1 MPFHPI
7 VSICQYCLLPINMG
21 IKIEREVANH
31 KEDSMSQSV
40 QNDLIRP
47 MGKFAGLL
55 TLSAIFSASFGLKA
69 ESFGMLTPHVFRAAG
84 PQHILQSRRTPA
96 KAPTRRAAPA
106 PTRALN
112 KATPSKTPARATA
125 KSKQVAAKKKG
136 VAKPV
141 AAKAIQPQRF
151 TDSMSSE
158 TLAPGVIHRFVRGP
172 LSINLLDI
180 DMNKAPVKVQPSLA
194 GDSFDRLK
202 DVAAH
207 ARESNAIAAINA
219 NYFKSNGTPLGT
231 LIINGEWIAGPLYD
245 RVSMGITENGNV
257 KIDRVS
263 LRGTLTSN
271 NAEVPSLFLNTIN
284 QPRRHGSRLVVYTRR
299 WGSFVRIPYDG
310 CLVAV
315 NAQGEVQD
323 KSLSTMGIPYGGYV
337 LSDSKTGD
345 ISKLNVGD
353 KVELAWHTG
362 PNDWHD
368 VVQAVSGGPMLIK
381 DGNLF
386 LDLKAE
392 NFRKGW
398 TGAQIKART
407 AAGVTKDNHLLLVTI
422 EGPHTLWDVAKFLHK
437 LGAVDA
443 LNLDGGGSTT
453 MVVNGTTVTRNANAR
468 QRHVASSIVVVD
480 MRTAM
485 RNNANSQFVQASAP
499 IDPEQA
505 GAISTPRAG
514 EFPVQTPVQVPAQ
527 PEAILATPE
536 APADLMRS
544 PVQEPIQP
552 PKKHHLFGLFH

>member
-1 MPFHPI
+1 MPQN
-7 VSICQYCLLPINMG
+7 V
-21 IKIEREVANH
+21 R
-31 KEDSMSQSV
+31 
-40 QNDLIRP
+40 NDLIRP
-47 MGKFAGLL
+47 IQKFAGLL
-55 TLSAIFSASFGLKA
+55 TLSAIFAASFGLKV
-69 ESFGMLTPHVFRAAG
+69 ESFGMLTPHVFRTAS
-84 PQHILQSRRTPA
+84 PIQYRHVSA
-96 KAPTRRAAPA
+96 KAPARSSTTS
-106 PTRALN
+106 PTRASSR
-112 KATPSKTPARATA
+112 TPQRKTTA
-125 KSKQVAAKKKG
+125 KVTAKAKQIAAKKKG
-136 VAKPV
+136 VAKAV
-141 AAKAIQPQRF
+141 AAKPIQPQRF

-158 TLAPGVIHRFVRGP
+158 TLAPGVVHRFVRGP
-172 LSINLLDI
+172 LSIHLLDI
-180 DMNKAPVKVQPSLA
+180 DMKTAPVKVQPNLA

-245 RVSMGITENGNV
+245 RVSMGITESGTV

-263 LRGTLTSN
+263 LRGTLTSDN
-271 NAEVPSLFLNTIN
+271 PEIPSLFLNTIN

-299 WGSFVRIPYDG
+299 WGSFVRMPYAG
-310 CLVAV
+310 CLVAI

-323 KSLSTMGIPYGGYV
+323 KSTTDMGIPYGGYV

-345 ISKLNVGD
+345 IAKLNVGD
-353 KVELAWHTG
+353 KVQLSWHTG
-362 PNDWHD
+362 PSDWHD

-381 DGNLF
+381 DGHLY

-398 TGAQIKART
+398 TGSQIRART
-407 AAGVTKDNHLLLVTI
+407 AAGVTADNHLLLVTI

-443 LNLDGGGSTT
+443 MNLDGGGSTT
-453 MVVNGTTVTRNANAR
+453 MVVHGNTVTRNANSH

-485 RNNANSQFVQASAP
+485 RNSSQQAIQATSASESGLMSETAP
-499 IDPEQA
+499 PQ
-505 GAISTPRAG
+505 G
-514 EFPVQTPVQVPAQ
+514 EFPIQVPSQ
-527 PEAILATPE
+527 PEAILSPQPEAILTPAE
-536 APADLMRS
+536 APADLMR
-544 PVQEPIQP
+544 PAAQEVIQP